1 MTMQQP
7 KYFLGLLLASVLCF
21 SASAFAATAAPEFSL
36 PGRSGQTVT
45 LSAYRGDVVMINFW
59 ASWCKPCRQELPL
72 LEQMYQRY
80 KNLGFT
86 LIGVNVDEDQKNA
99 DLILKNIPV
108 SFPIAYDQQD
118 KVSNKYGLEG
128 MPNTVFVDRNGNI
141 RHVHTGYTPGDEQGY
156 DEQIRLL
163 IRE

>member
-1 MTMQQP
+1 MHRA
-7 KYFLGLLLASVLCF
+7 KFLLRLIMFMATALFF
-21 SASAFAATAAPEFSL
+21 SANAFAATAAPEFSL

-59 ASWCKPCRQELPL
+59 ASWCKPCRQEMPL
-72 LEQMYQRY
+72 LEQIYQRY

-86 LIGVNVDEDQKNA
+86 LVGVNVDEDPKSA
-99 DLILKNIPV
+99 ELILKNIPV

-141 RHVHTGYTPGDEQGY
+141 RHVHTGYTSGDEQGY

>member
-1 MTMQQP
+1 MQQA
-7 KYFLGLLLASVLCF
+7 KFLLRLLIATTLCF
-21 SASAFAATAAPEFSL
+21 SAGTFAASAAPDFSL
-36 PGRSGQTVT
+36 PGRGGQTVT
-45 LSAYRGDVVMINFW
+45 LSAFRGDVVMINFW
-59 ASWCKPCRQELPL
+59 ASWCKPCRQEMPL
-72 LEQMYQRY
+72 LEQIYQRY

-86 LIGVNVDEDQKNA
+86 LVGVNVDEDQKNA

-141 RHVHTGYTPGDEQGY
+141 RHVHTGYVPGDEQSY

>member
-1 MTMQQP
+1 MQTTKFFLRFLMTT
-7 KYFLGLLLASVLCF
+7 ALCF
-21 SASAFAATAAPEFSL
+21 SAGALAATAAPEFSL
-36 PGRSGQTVT
+36 PGHGGQTVT

-59 ASWCKPCRQELPL
+59 ASWCKPCRQEMPL
-72 LEQMYQRY
+72 LEQVYQRY

-86 LIGVNVDEDQKNA
+86 LIGVNVDEEQKNA
-99 DLILKNIPV
+99 DLILKKIPV

-141 RHVHTGYTPGDEQGY
+141 RHVHTGYAPGDEQAY

>member
-1 MTMQQP
+1 MQQT
-7 KYFLGLLLASVLCF
+7 KRFLRLLMAAALCF
-21 SASAFAATAAPEFSL
+21 STGAIAATVAPEFSL
-36 PGRSGQTVT
+36 PGRGGQTVT

-72 LEQMYQRY
+72 LDQMYQRY

-86 LIGVNVDEDQKNA
+86 LIGVNVDEDQKSA

-141 RHVHTGYTPGDEQGY
+141 RHVHTGYTPGDEQSY

>member
-1 MTMQQP
+1 MQQP

>member
-1 MTMQQP
+1 MQKR
-7 KYFLGLLLASVLCF
+7 KYISGLLLASVLCL

-36 PGRSGQTVT
+36 PGRGGQTVT

-59 ASWCKPCRQELPL
+59 ASWCKPCRQEMPL
-72 LEQMYQRY
+72 LEQIYQRY

-86 LIGVNVDEDQKNA
+86 LIGVNVDEDPKNA